1 MVNQMLWSG
10 NEFVS
15 GNNGIVNRGRKKR
28 GIGWANLKQG
38 LHSMMVGPA
47 EELIE
52 FQELDSILNRSGL
65 PDDYQTILLLKTVIF
80 NLQFNNIGDH
90 FSKNTTG

>member
-10 NEFVS
+10 NGFVS
-15 GNNGIVNRGRKKR
+15 GNNGIVNQERKKR
-28 GIGWANLKQG
+28 GIGWANLRRG
-38 LHSMMVGPA
+38 LHRIMVAPA

-52 FQELDSILNRSGL
+52 FQELDSILNRSGIS
-65 PDDYQTILLLKTVIF
+65 DDYQTILLLKTVIF
-80 NLQFNNIGDH
+80 NLQLNNIGDH

>member
-28 GIGWANLKQG
+28 GIGWANLKLG

-52 FQELDSILNRSGL
+52 FQELDSILNRSAL

-80 NLQFNNIGDH
+80 NLQLNNIGDH

>member
-15 GNNGIVNRGRKKR
+15 GNNEIVNQGSKER
-28 GIGWANLKQG
+28 GIGWANLKRG
-38 LHSMMVGPA
+38 LHSIMVGPT

-52 FQELDSILNRSGL
+52 FQELDSILNRSGIS
-65 PDDYQTILLLKTVIF
+65 DDYQTILLLKTVIF
-80 NLQFNNIGDH
+80 NLQLNNIGDH

>member
-15 GNNGIVNRGRKKR
+15 RINGIVNRGRKKT
-28 GIGWANLKQG
+28 GIGWANLRRG

-52 FQELDSILNRSGL
+52 FHELDSILNRSGIS
-65 PDDYQTILLLKTVIF
+65 DDYQTILLLKTVIF
-80 NLQFNNIGDH
+80 NLPLNNIGDH

>member
-1 MVNQMLWSG
+1 MLWSG

-15 GNNGIVNRGRKKR
+15 KINGIVNRGRKKT
-28 GIGWANLKQG
+28 GIGWANLKRG

-52 FQELDSILNRSGL
+52 FHELDSILNRSGIS
-65 PDDYQTILLLKTVIF
+65 DDYQTILLLKTVIF
-80 NLQFNNIGDH
+80 NLPLNNIGDH

>member
-1 MVNQMLWSG
+1 MSRI
-10 NEFVS
+10 
-15 GNNGIVNRGRKKR
+15 NGIVNRGRKKT
-28 GIGWANLKQG
+28 GIGWANLKRG

-52 FQELDSILNRSGL
+52 FHELDSILNRSGIS
-65 PDDYQTILLLKTVIF
+65 DDYQTILLLKTVIF
-80 NLQFNNIGDH
+80 NLPLNNIGDH

>member
-1 MVNQMLWSG
+1 MLWSG

-15 GNNGIVNRGRKKR
+15 RINGIVNRGRKKT
-28 GIGWANLKQG
+28 GIGWANLKRG

-52 FQELDSILNRSGL
+52 FHELDSILNRSGIS
-65 PDDYQTILLLKTVIF
+65 DDYQTILLLKTVIF
-80 NLQFNNIGDH
+80 NLPLNNIGDH

>member
-1 MVNQMLWSG
+1 MLWSG

-15 GNNGIVNRGRKKR
+15 RINGIVNRGRKKT
-28 GIGWANLKQG
+28 GIGWANLKRG

-52 FQELDSILNRSGL
+52 FHELDSILNRSGIY
-65 PDDYQTILLLKTVIF
+65 DDYQTILLLKTVIF
-80 NLQFNNIGDH
+80 NLPLNNIGDH